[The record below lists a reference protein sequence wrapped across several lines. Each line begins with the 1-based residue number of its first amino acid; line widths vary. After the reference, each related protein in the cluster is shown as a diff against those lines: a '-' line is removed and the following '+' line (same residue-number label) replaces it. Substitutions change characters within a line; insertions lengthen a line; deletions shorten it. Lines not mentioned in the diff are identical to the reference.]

1 MISGIYG
8 SSMACIYYESHKNV
22 IFHVNRLSA
31 INVHIYMEQVITGRE
46 RGTVFQ
52 NYATPTNGFL
62 RPDYC
67 GSVRTD
73 LPMIVIGRKRK
84 ALMEKISTGQLFC
97 VGKVYLKTHKGMIRI
112 R

>member
-1 MISGIYG
+1 
-8 SSMACIYYESHKNV
+8 MACIYYESHKNML
-22 IFHVNRLSA
+22 FHVNHFSA
-31 INVHIYMEQVITGRE
+31 VNVHIYMEQVVTGRE
-46 RGTVFQ
+46 RGTVVQ
-52 NYATPTNGFL
+52 KQTTPTNSFL
-62 RPDYC
+62 RPGYC

-97 VGKVYLKTHKGMIRI
+97 VGKVYLKTHNGMIRI